1 MQKGA
6 PSQATRVP
14 GGVIWSTVT
23 TYGVAA
29 GIAEIG
35 IVDSKLCMV
44 EQIEGLNAKFKIAAF
59 GYFEVLQRC
68 HIKVQTTG
76 IVHEIAPRVSEG
88 ESHGGDKGGGIA
100 YGRAN
105 ALRIVGPYRR
115 GCVRVAN
122 HVRIRS
128 GARPIGDS
136 GVVENRDAIGA
147 GAVNHTERRTRLKS
161 RDARKFPS
169 VSNDSGVSSSRVR
182 DCGAVAGCVTA
193 APLLQ
198 RAAQIWQFVHI
209 ANVEQMPLVEVGTR
223 PVRGEIEGVHECGI
237 RPV

>member
-14 GGVIWSTVT
+14 GGIIWSTVT
-23 TYGVAA
+23 TYGVDA
-29 GIAEIG
+29 GLPHMGMVEG
-35 IVDSKLCMV
+35 NLCMV

-100 YGRAN
+100 YGRVN

-122 HVRIRS
+122 HGRVRA
-128 GARPIGDS
+128 GARPLGDS
-136 GVVENRDAIGA
+136 GVVENRNTIGA

-169 VSNDSGVSSSRVR
+169 VSDDSGVSSSRIR

-209 ANVEQMPLVEVGTR
+209 TDVEQMALVKVGTR
-223 PVRGEIEGVHECGI
+223 AVRGEI
-237 RPV
+237 